1 MRYFAVLLMLLLFIS
16 SCGDGEAEYDYSN
29 PNKTEGL
36 EVSPSSPL
44 RLTAD
49 NKDGYFRLTYSTE
62 DLFLLG
68 ADTSRLTDNFTMEPG
83 AASLSNACLSSAQIN
98 GSCSIKVSYN
108 PKSSGNHSGTIVL
121 KFRYVKD
128 KNAEQAKDHNLKVTG
143 SSSATASG
151 TPENSAP
158 AARVIMF

>member
-1 MRYFAVLLMLLLFIS
+1 MRYFAVLLMPLLFIS

-36 EVSPSSPL
+36 EVSQSYPL

-49 NKDGYFRLTYSTE
+49 NKDGYFTLRYSTE

-68 ADTSRLTDNFTMEPG
+68 ADTSRLTDDFTMEPD
-83 AASLSNACLSSAQIN
+83 AASLSNTCLSSIQLY
-98 GSCSIKVSYN
+98 GYCHIKVSYN
-108 PKSSGNHSGTIVL
+108 PKSAGNHSGIIVL

-128 KNAEQAKDHNLKVTG
+128 KNAEQAKDHELKVTG

-151 TPENSAP
+151 TPENNAP